1 VLGALEPNEVFR
13 LAMALGLAPLVYGLA
28 TRLRFPGAR
37 WPFGIMYGAFAVGY
51 AMTVLED
58 VGSRD
63 LFNLLQHGC
72 SAIGAVAFALAA
84 RAVFVEVV
92 RHTRAES

>member
-1 VLGALEPNEVFR
+1 MSALEPNEVFR

-28 TRLRFPGAR
+28 RRLRFPGTR
-37 WPFGIMYGAFAVGY
+37 WYFGIMYAAFTVGY

-58 VGSRD
+58 LGSRD
-63 LFNLLQHGC
+63 LFNLVQHGC

-84 RAVFVEVV
+84 HSVYVEVAKH
-92 RHTRAES
+92 RGSTS

>member
-1 VLGALEPNEVFR
+1 MSALEPNEVFR

-28 TRLRFPGAR
+28 RQLVFPGAR

-58 VGSRD
+58 LAAPG
-63 LFNLLQHGC
+63 LFNVFQHAC
-72 SAIGAVAFALAA
+72 STVGAIAFLMAA
-84 RAVFVEVV
+84 RAVYVEMMKS
-92 RHTRAES
+92 TRGAS